1 MNDAKEVGSMFRPM
15 RRRQKEIPMADA
27 KGLLLHGHR
36 GVLAVHGDDGYPYA
50 IPVNYLYDDNN
61 QKIYFHGARVGH
73 KVDAIKACNKVC
85 FTVFGNESVRDEAW
99 APYVQ
104 SVVVFG
110 HCRLAEMDAAALG
123 LLKQF
128 AMKYYPSEGVADA
141 ELAASGKA
149 AQLFVIEIDHMSGK
163 EIQEK

>member
-1 MNDAKEVGSMFRPM
+1 MFRSM
-15 RRRQKEIPMADA
+15 RKKHKEIPMTDA
-27 KGLLLHGHR
+27 KGLLLHGRR

-61 QKIYFHGARVGH
+61 QQIYFHGARVGH

-110 HCRLAEMDAAALG
+110 RCRLAEMDSAALS
-123 LLKQF
+123 LLKQL

>member
-1 MNDAKEVGSMFRPM
+1 MFRPM
-15 RRRQKEIPMADA
+15 RKKHKEIPMTDA
-27 KGLLLHGHR
+27 KGLLLHGRR
-36 GVLAVHGDDGYPYA
+36 GVLAVHGDDGYPYV
-50 IPVNYLYDDNN
+50 IPVNYLYDNNN
-61 QKIYFHGARVGH
+61 QQIYFHGARVGH

-110 HCRLAEMDAAALG
+110 RCRLAEMDAAALG